1 MRIAVL
7 GSKGLLGSELLRELT
22 GGNLEVRG
30 FSRDDLDFSGSNV
43 IELIRRFEAFDAV
56 INAAAFTNVLE
67 AEKNS
72 EAAFSINA
80 NFPKNLALAC
90 KEIGSTLAQ
99 ISTDYVFSGNI
110 KEPYSIS
117 SARDPINVYGESKA
131 LGERFVQDSGAKFT
145 IFRTSWLYGAEGKC
159 FPKSVIAK
167 LSDKSEVRVVN
178 DQIGQPTWT
187 KDVAHLVIN
196 SLRSEIEAPIVHASA
211 SGKASW
217 YDFAVEI
224 AISKGFEKT
233 QIVEIETESLL
244 ESVNRPKYSVLDVN
258 HQIFKIGD
266 WKERWRQA
274 ADFFS

>member
-43 IELIRRFEAFDAV
+43 NDLIRRFEGFDAV

-90 KEIGSTLAQ
+90 REIGSKLAQ
-99 ISTDYVFSGNI
+99 ISTDYVFSGHT
-110 KEPYSIS
+110 KEPYSTS
-117 SARDPINVYGESKA
+117 SSRDPINVYGKSKA
-131 LGERFVQDSGAKFT
+131 LGERFVEDSGAKFT
-145 IFRTSWLYGAEGKC
+145 IFRTSWLYGSEGKC

-167 LSDKSEVRVVN
+167 LKEKSEVGVVG

-187 KDVAHLVIN
+187 KDVARVVMN
-196 SLRSEIEAPIVHASA
+196 SLRSDVEAPIVHASS
-211 SGKASW
+211 SGEASW

-224 AISKGFEKT
+224 ATSKGFEKT

-244 ESVNRPKYSVLDVN
+244 ESLDRPRYSVLDVN
-258 HQIFKIGD
+258 NQNFKIGD